1 MKDERAVSPV
11 IGTILMV
18 AITVIL
24 AAVIAAF
31 SFGFGAGAPKGPTAN
46 IVISSIPETINIPD
60 MKIIHK
66 AGDTL
71 KAGDWKISIVP
82 AGQSPVYQ
90 ASSTDFQVGDQIT
103 TFNLTN
109 GNGTYTVTNSSV
121 YSDGTSGTFISG
133 GRYEVKIVVYPY
145 GTMVTDAIVAVR

>member
-18 AITVIL
+18 AVTVIL

-31 SFGFGAGAPKGPTAN
+31 GFGFGASEPKGPTTS
-46 IVISSIPETINIPD
+46 IVISSIPETIDVPD
-60 MKIIHK
+60 MKIVHK
-66 AGDTL
+66 AGDRL
-71 KAGDWKISIVP
+71 KATDWKISIVP

-90 ASSTDFQVGDQIT
+90 SSSTDFQVGDMIVT
-103 TFNLTN
+103 TNLTN

-121 YSDGTSGTFISG
+121 YSDGASGTLVSG
-133 GRYEVKIVVYPY
+133 ARYEVKIVVYPF